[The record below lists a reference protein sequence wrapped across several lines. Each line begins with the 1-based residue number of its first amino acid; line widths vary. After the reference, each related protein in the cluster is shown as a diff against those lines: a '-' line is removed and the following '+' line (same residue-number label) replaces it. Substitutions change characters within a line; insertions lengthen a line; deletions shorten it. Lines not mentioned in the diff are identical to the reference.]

1 MHLQGLAC
9 WVSDVRACAT
19 LSSHLLFTLMQ
30 VALEFH
36 RIRDSYPS
44 FFQSQFGNKMWYT
57 GKLSVYVFSLP

>member
-1 MHLQGLAC
+1 MLGLRCLALPSTHFLHLM
-9 WVSDVRACAT
+9 
-19 LSSHLLFTLMQ
+19 FTPVQ

-57 GKLSVYVFSLP
+57 GKLGVYAFSKS